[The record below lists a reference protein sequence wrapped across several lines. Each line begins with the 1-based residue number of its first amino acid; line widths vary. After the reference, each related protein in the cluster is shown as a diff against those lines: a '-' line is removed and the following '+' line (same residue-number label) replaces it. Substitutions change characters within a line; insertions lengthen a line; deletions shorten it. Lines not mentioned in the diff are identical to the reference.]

1 MSPRAT
7 DWKASVQ
14 GYHDYLVLERGL
26 SKNSVMAYMRDI
38 KQFMEFAVNEE
49 RVKAPMDIELPHV
62 EHFLG
67 HLYDRGLARNSQA
80 RMLRLADSI
89 RNVELRSS
97 SAFDVPTTP
106 LRRLSGIGMNR
117 KE

>member
-26 SKNSVMAYMRDI
+26 SNNSVMAYMRDI

-49 RVKAPMDIELPHV
+49 RVKAPMDIKLPHV
-62 EHFLG
+62 ERFLG

-80 RMLRLADSI
+80 RMLSGFEVSANTCVSRASWTPI
-89 RNVELRSS
+89 PSS
-97 SAFDVPTTP
+97 
-106 LRRLSGIGMNR
+106 
-117 KE
+117 